1 MKRAFDHIPLAPR
14 RYPFFYGWFIVLLS
28 AMGFLM
34 STPGQTYGVSPFT
47 DALIG
52 ALGLTRVQLSLAY
65 MIGTIG
71 SALCLTYAG
80 RAYDRFGAR
89 VVGPA
94 SSLLLGMVLLL
105 LSQCDRIVDRIVAGL
120 GLTSGHAIGFVTI
133 LLLFFALRFSGQGV
147 LTMVSNNM
155 RVKWFDRHRGL
166 VTGLSG
172 MVIAPAFSATP
183 ALYHALVEGVGWRGA
198 WLRLALLV
206 GGAFTVVAILFFRDN
221 PEDCGLRPDGP
232 LADKSWGRPKPPEG
246 GRRQYTLAEARR
258 AYSFWILALG
268 IALFGFF
275 ITGMSFHAA
284 SIFESVGLERNR
296 GYMIFLYA
304 SIVSLT
310 LRPLVGWLSDRI
322 PLKYLLIALMV
333 GMGTSTL
340 GLRVLREG
348 LPMWMVIAGNGIAG
362 ATLGTLGS
370 ITWPNFFGRQHLG
383 AISGFSM
390 SITVF
395 ASAIGPWLFSQCQAI
410 TGTYSFALLLT
421 AAMAAALLILA
432 TRANDPSTQ
441 AEDQI
446 AGAS

>member
-1 MKRAFDHIPLAPR
+1 MKHDCDHIPLAPR
-14 RYPFFYGWFIVLLS
+14 RYPFFYGWFIVALS
-28 AMGFLM
+28 AFGFLM

-47 DALIG
+47 DALIE

-94 SSLLLGMVLLL
+94 ASLLLGVVLLF
-105 LSQCDRIVDRIVAGL
+105 LSQCDRMVDRVTATL
-120 GLTSGHAIGFVTI
+120 GLASGHVVGFVTI

-155 RVKWFDRHRGL
+155 RVKWFDRHRGF

-183 ALYHALVEGVGWRGA
+183 AVFHALVEAVGWRGA
-198 WLRLALLV
+198 WIRLALLV
-206 GGAFTVVAILFFRDN
+206 GGLFTVIAALFFRDN

-232 LADKSWGRPKPPEG
+232 LADKSWGRPKPPAG
-246 GRRQYTLAEARR
+246 GQRQYTLAEARR
-258 AYSFWILALG
+258 TYRFWVFALG
-268 IALFGFF
+268 IALFGFYV
-275 ITGMSFHAA
+275 TGMSFHAA
-284 SIFESVGLERNR
+284 SIFESAGMERNR

-304 SIVSLT
+304 SIVSVA
-310 LRPLVGWLSDRI
+310 LRPIVGWLSDRI
-322 PLKYLLIALMV
+322 PLKFLMMALMV
-333 GMGTSTL
+333 GICMSTL
-340 GLRVLREG
+340 GLRILAEG
-348 LPMWMVIAGNGIAG
+348 LSMWMVIAGNGIAG

-370 ITWPNFFGRQHLG
+370 ITWPNFFGREHLG
-383 AISGFSM
+383 AISGFNM

-395 ASAIGPWLFSQCQAI
+395 ASAIGPWLFSQCLAH
-410 TGTYSFALLLT
+410 TDTYSLALLGTT
-421 AAMAAALLILA
+421 ALAAALLLLA
-432 TRANDPSTQ
+432 TRADDFTARS
-441 AEDQI
+441 
-446 AGAS
+446 S